1 MTAASRQPQLHRELN
16 RELRRLFRA
25 RCSREFTIQFSM
37 ELTVIDDRS
46 AERQHREYLR
56 DVIFPNA

>member
-1 MTAASRQPQLHRELN
+1 LG
-16 RELRRLFRA
+16 A

-46 AERQHREYLR
+46 TERQHREYLR
-56 DVIFPNA
+56 DVIFPSV